1 MRVVDE
7 IRRRSKLIIGPIFGI
22 SLVCYFTYHLIQ
34 GDRGLMA
41 YMNLTRQIS
50 DAKATLEQVDRQRLT
65 LDRRVALLRPE
76 HIDPDM
82 LDERA
87 RSTLNLIGPN
97 EVVIFPRTQAR

>member
-7 IRRRSKLIIGPIFGI
+7 IKRRSKLIVGPIFGI

-41 YMNLTRQIS
+41 YMSLTQQIAE
-50 DAKATLEQVDRQRLT
+50 AKATLATVDNQRLV
-65 LDRRVALLRPE
+65 LDRRVASLRPE

-87 RSTLNLIGPN
+87 RSTLNVIGPN
-97 EVVIFPRTQAR
+97 EVVIFPQKRSR